1 MVAEASVVANSRAL
15 AAAANVGRELVL
27 VGFTSLNALL
37 LLQILLV
44 CVRRFSLA
52 LEVVRVVLLLKLV

>member
-1 MVAEASVVANSRAL
+1 VVAEASVVANSRAL

-27 VGFTSLNALL
+27 VGFTSLSALL
-37 LLQILLV
+37 LLQIFLV

-52 LEVVRVVLLLKLV
+52 LEVVRVVLL